1 MPTGINQDNGNAPHL
16 LIVAPNEP
24 EYQQVVWPLLQA
36 PVPGYRLTW
45 SSTVREALTQG
56 RNTSFDMV
64 LLADRFA
71 DNSRR
76 NYLQLAK
83 RFRIQIPLVVFGPS
97 LDSHAEE
104 RYLNDGA
111 IDVLELENINLG
123 VLRRAFRYIAR
134 LQQKQQQIESLRLYD
149 DLTGAPSRLS
159 FTEQLSRDFESAS
172 RDEQKLG
179 LMMLN
184 IDGFKRVHNALGP
197 DIGDETISKVASR
210 LQAGL
215 DSGQE
220 LARVGDNQF
229 ALLIQ
234 GEQELEPQLNKLIDR
249 ICYLQQ
255 RPYRVQGHNLAL
267 GISIGCAIYPDTAH
281 DMASLVRHSGSA
293 LHLAKKE
300 RGCTSRFYED
310 QNFEDA
316 VNQITL
322 EPELLNALR
331 QEQFVLHYQ
340 PRVDLNNGRIVGV
353 EALIRWQHP
362 EKGLLYPDTFIPMAE
377 KSGLIVPM
385 GYWVFNK
392 ALEDIKLLDAQGC
405 NLKRIGINLSFRQFQ
420 DDTLVPTIAR
430 LLSRSGIHP
439 GRVELELTETAVAL
453 NEQHISQCIADL
465 STLGVT
471 FSLDDFGTGYS
482 SFAHLQK
489 LPINTLKIDKAFV
502 QGVANNPDDAE
513 IVRAIINLAHNLR
526 KDVIAEGAETDEQIA
541 FLRRNQCDQVQGY
554 YFSKPV
560 ALPLLFKQL
569 KAQRRQQPTAPMPAT
584 EINSDSA
591 SSL

>member
-1 MPTGINQDNGNAPHL
+1 MPPELNPDHGTPPHL

-24 EYQQVVWPLLQA
+24 DYQAVVWPLLQA

-45 SSTVREALTQG
+45 STSVREAMSQG
-56 RNTSFDMV
+56 RRAEFQMI
-64 LLADRFA
+64 LLADCFA
-71 DNSRR
+71 TDPNH
-76 NYLQLAK
+76 NYLHLARRHQLK
-83 RFRIQIPLVVFGPS
+83 IPVIVFGQS
-97 LDSHAEE
+97 IKSSHEE
-104 RYLNDGA
+104 RFIEDGA
-111 IDVLELENINLG
+111 IDVLELTNINLN

-134 LQQKQQQIESLRLYD
+134 LQQQQHQIQTLRLYD

-159 FTEQLSRDFESAS
+159 FTEQLGHAFEHANRSAT
-172 RDEQKLG
+172 KLG

-197 DIGDETISKVASR
+197 EIGDETISKVASR

-215 DSGQE
+215 ESGQE

-229 ALLIQ
+229 ALLLA
-234 GEQELEPQLNKLIDR
+234 GEQDLQAQLNKLIDR

-267 GISIGCAIYPDTAH
+267 GISIGCAIYPDSSK
-281 DMASLVRHSGSA
+281 DMASLVRHAGSA

-300 RGCTSRFYED
+300 RGCTFRFYEER
-310 QNFEDA
+310 NFEDA

-340 PRVDLNNGRIVGV
+340 PRIDIHTQRIVGV

-362 EKGLLYPDTFIPMAE
+362 EKGLLFPDTFIPMAE

-392 ALEDIKLLDAQGC
+392 ALEDMKLLDAQGC
-405 NLKRIGINLSFRQFQ
+405 ELNRIGINLSFRQFQ

-430 LLSRSGIHP
+430 LLSRSGIHA
-439 GRVELELTETAVAL
+439 GRVEFELTETAVAL
-453 NEQHISQCIADL
+453 NEQHVSQCIADL

-502 QGVANNPDDAE
+502 QGVTDNPDDAE

-526 KDVIAEGAETDEQIA
+526 KDVVAEGAETAEQIN
-541 FLRRNQCDQVQGY
+541 FLKRNECDQVQGY
-554 YFSKPV
+554 FYSKPV

-569 KAQRRQQPTAPMPAT
+569 KQQRQKLAGAET
-584 EINSDSA
+584 EAETEKDNISNA
-591 SSL
+591 